1 MDYQIAKMNRKL
13 KEFYKKSNRK
23 NEISKINLK
32 QIC

>member
-1 MDYQIAKMNRKL
+1 MNYQIAKMNRKR
-13 KEFYKKSNRK
+13 KESYKKSNRE